1 MMTLSDMPDVEDL
14 PQSVRQSENSVKTAV
29 SSPIGSVSSVSFE
42 DHERELLTEA
52 LERVDRNQSE
62 AARILR
68 ISRDRM
74 RYKMAKY
81 NLH

>member
-1 MMTLSDMPDVEDL
+1 
-14 PQSVRQSENSVKTAV
+14 
-29 SSPIGSVSSVSFE
+29 
-42 DHERELLTEA
+42 LTDA
-52 LERVDRNQSE
+52 LQRAGGNQSA

-74 RYKMAKY
+74 RYKMGKY

>member
-1 MMTLSDMPDVEDL
+1 LSGGPADVLD
-14 PQSVRQSENSVKTAV
+14 
-29 SSPIGSVSSVSFE
+29 GSGSFA
-42 DHERELLTEA
+42 DHEKGLLVDA
-52 LERVDRNQSE
+52 LEQAGGNQSE

-81 NLH
+81 NLFSNSIGA